1 MKCPILC
8 SKHLKIV
15 TVAAKRFI
23 FFAKWSDFDIHD
35 NNSPAISVR
44 LICSKLREGEV
55 TGEHGTEVPFLEEH
69 LWGSGGWGGGPMARR
84 NNYLCT
90 SKLLAS

>member
-15 TVAAKRFI
+15 TIAATRFI
-23 FFAKWSDFDIHD
+23 FFAKWSDFGIHD

-44 LICSKLREGEV
+44 SICSNAREGEV
-55 TGEHGTEVPFLEEH
+55 TSEHETEVPFLEEH
-69 LWGSGGWGGGPMARR
+69 LWGSGGWGGGLYIPGGRR
-84 NNYLCT
+84 
-90 SKLLAS
+90 LAS